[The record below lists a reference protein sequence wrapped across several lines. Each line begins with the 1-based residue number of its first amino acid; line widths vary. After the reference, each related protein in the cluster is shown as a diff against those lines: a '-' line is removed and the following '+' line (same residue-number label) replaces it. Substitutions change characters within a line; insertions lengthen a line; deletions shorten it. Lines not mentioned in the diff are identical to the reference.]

1 MAPKPKAPQAPK
13 PKPKAKAKPKARAL
27 TEEERDLRD
36 LLEAIRNSTHEF
48 LYCPKGVWHTER

>member
-1 MAPKPKAPQAPK
+1 MAPKPKAQAPK
-13 PKPKAKAKPKARAL
+13 PKPKARPKARAL

-36 LLEAIRNSTHEF
+36 LLVAIRNSTHEF